1 MVLDGYTGFTPI
13 QYRLIRILLKLCRN
27 VFVTVSA
34 TMEPGMDLTA
44 ESDETDLFDMSRK
57 MTGKLKQL
65 AEENGGKFTR
75 TSSFPNAR
83 LCGSGTARLLTIL
96 RGRFSA
102 IRIPGTTAEREI
114 MLVQAKD
121 PADEIDFITNRIEEL
136 VKKDGYRYRDI
147 ALVCGDL
154 PGYGREITRSFEEN
168 RIPLFLDENRDVSG
182 NPLIR
187 LIQSALDIL
196 QKGFDYESMFRYLRT
211 GLVTEETEAVDRLE
225 IYVRAMGIRGF
236 AKWDAAWEKTFEG
249 GENLNLVEM
258 NAFREKIMEPLR
270 VLRERCAGRGVPVA
284 VVTDALKELLEI
296 LGAEEKLE
304 QFSER
309 FADSGMDREAREYE
323 EIYGLVIE
331 LFEKFKSLLG
341 DECVSRREYA
351 EILSAGFS
359 ELSVGMIPAGRTGW
373 SAVT

>member
-1 MVLDGYTGFTPI
+1 
-13 QYRLIRILLKLCRN
+13 
-27 VFVTVSA
+27 
-34 TMEPGMDLTA
+34 
-44 ESDETDLFDMSRK
+44 
-57 MTGKLKQL
+57 
-65 AEENGGKFTR
+65 
-75 TSSFPNAR
+75 
-83 LCGSGTARLLTIL
+83 
-96 RGRFSA
+96 
-102 IRIPGTTAEREI
+102 
-114 MLVQAKD
+114 
-121 PADEIDFITNRIEEL
+121 
-136 VKKDGYRYRDI
+136 
-147 ALVCGDL
+147 
-154 PGYGREITRSFEEN
+154 
-168 RIPLFLDENRDVSG
+168 
-182 NPLIR
+182 
-187 LIQSALDIL
+187 
-196 QKGFDYESMFRYLRT
+196 
-211 GLVTEETEAVDRLE
+211 
-225 IYVRAMGIRGF
+225 MGIRGF

-359 ELSVGMIPAGRTGW
+359 ELSVGMIPRGRTGW